1 MNIDQT
7 IINSGLEQLAQRKH
21 VLDLD
26 DFTVDEINLIIE
38 NSASMKEILSRDI
51 KKVPAL
57 RGKTIITL
65 FYEPSTR
72 TRVSFEQAGKILS
85 ADVINITGGGSSVEK
100 GETLYNTARTIEAMN
115 ADLIVIRHPHS
126 GAANFL
132 SRRIGSSII
141 NAGDGTHAHPTQS
154 LVDLFTIKSHTGSI
168 KNLKVVIVGDLLY
181 SRVSRSNLW
190 GLTKMGAHVVLC
202 GPRTL
207 VPIDFQNKLSEQTHH
222 PFSEVE
228 IEDNIEHALKDADV
242 VMTLRLQKE
251 RQRAGHLPSLRE
263 YSRLFGINEQRLA
276 LAKPDVLLMH
286 PGPMNEGIEI
296 TSDVAHGTNSVIEE
310 QVTNGVAVRMALLY
324 ILSKSRNESSRL
336 ENARTDS

>member
-7 IINSGLEQLAQRKH
+7 ILNSGLEQLAQRKH

-154 LVDLFTIKSHTGSI
+154 LVYH
-168 KNLKVVIVGDLLY
+168 
-181 SRVSRSNLW
+181 
-190 GLTKMGAHVVLC
+190 
-202 GPRTL
+202 
-207 VPIDFQNKLSEQTHH
+207 
-222 PFSEVE
+222 
-228 IEDNIEHALKDADV
+228 
-242 VMTLRLQKE
+242 
-251 RQRAGHLPSLRE
+251 
-263 YSRLFGINEQRLA
+263 
-276 LAKPDVLLMH
+276 
-286 PGPMNEGIEI
+286 
-296 TSDVAHGTNSVIEE
+296 
-310 QVTNGVAVRMALLY
+310 
-324 ILSKSRNESSRL
+324 
-336 ENARTDS
+336 

>member
-1 MNIDQT
+1 MNIDQP
-7 IINSGLEQLAQRKH
+7 ILNSGSEQIARLKH

-115 ADLIVIRHPHS
+115 ADLIIIRHPHS

-132 SRRIGSSII
+132 SKRIGSSII

-207 VPIDFQNKLSEQTHH
+207 VPIDFQNKLREQVGH
-222 PFSEVE
+222 PFSKVEV
-228 IEDNIEHALKDADV
+228 EDNIERALKDADV
-242 VMTLRLQKE
+242 VMALRLQRE

-276 LAKPDVLLMH
+276 LAKPNALLMH

-296 TSDVAHGTNSVIEE
+296 TSDVARGVNSVIEE

-324 ILSKSRNESSRL
+324 NLSKSRNELSRL
-336 ENARTDS
+336 ENTTIGS

>member
-1 MNIDQT
+1 MNIDQPML
-7 IINSGLEQLAQRKH
+7 NSGSEQISRRKH

-132 SRRIGSSII
+132 SKRIGCSII

-207 VPIDFQNKLSEQTHH
+207 VPIDFQNKLREQTGH
-222 PFSEVE
+222 PFSKIE
-228 IEDNIEHALKDADV
+228 IEDNIDRALKDADV
-242 VMTLRLQKE
+242 VMALRLQRE

-276 LAKPDVLLMH
+276 LAKPNVLLMH

-296 TSDVAHGTNSVIEE
+296 TSDVARGVNSVIEE

-324 ILSKSRNESSRL
+324 NLSKSRNELSRL
-336 ENARTDS
+336 ENTTIGS